1 MAEDNNLVIQKNT
14 FQTCFYE
21 IQLNYDNAKL
31 TNFVSK
37 LSFGKDDQNM
47 STFFDE
53 KNIINNSLLDD
64 FKKFLITHLQIICEK
79 IYNKEK
85 IEISNSW
92 FQAYG
97 LDNQHEMHVHGISEN
112 SFELILRILGNEFIA
127 IRIGSTN
134 FSGKLIAGSI
144 LLLFFTFMLLEVF
157 GLSRI
162 LGLE

>member
-1 MAEDNNLVIQKNT
+1 MQSGLNGWALKQVIQGWLRKM
-14 FQTCFYE
+14 
-21 IQLNYDNAKL
+21 A
-31 TNFVSK
+31 
-37 LSFGKDDQNM
+37 
-47 STFFDE
+47 DE
-53 KNIINNSLLDD
+53 NKKPISVGIN
-64 FKKFLITHLQIICEK
+64 
-79 IYNKEK
+79 
-85 IEISNSW
+85 
-92 FQAYG
+92 
-97 LDNQHEMHVHGISEN
+97 EN